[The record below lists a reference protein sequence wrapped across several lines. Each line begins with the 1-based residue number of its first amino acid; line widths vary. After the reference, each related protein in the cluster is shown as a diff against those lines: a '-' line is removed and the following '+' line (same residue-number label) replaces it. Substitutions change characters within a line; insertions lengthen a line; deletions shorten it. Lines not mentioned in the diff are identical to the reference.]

1 MCHLGIRGRQR
12 PFSRLSGHGR
22 GADFVSVFKGN
33 SPFLWSWAGSTLS
46 MLGSRTIGV
55 TYPLLA
61 YSLTQSSTSIAW
73 VMFASTVPGLLWYIP
88 AGAWIDRIGPRRV
101 MVWSEFGRGLLLTGV
116 VFGLLAGTL
125 EFKWLLLVALIE
137 GTLSVHSSVAET
149 VLIPSTVK
157 PDKVENALALHE
169 ASVHG
174 MVLAGRPLGGLLYG
188 FNPVVAF
195 ATNAVM
201 LFAAAA
207 TLGGLPRDI
216 RGKGKPLSKIFG
228 EMRGGLTELRRN
240 RFLRSATLITAFI
253 NFMVQG
259 MIVVFLSEAT
269 DDHLPSALA
278 GTILA
283 ASGIGGV
290 IGAITS
296 LRRGRTDRRL
306 RHRPV
311 MLVHLWACTV
321 ALVIPLV
328 FLQAWWSFAVALLII
343 GLAGGL
349 SNVTMR
355 TVLYEA
361 PLDEVAR
368 VAGVSRLGSYS
379 SVALG
384 PLLAGLLV
392 GWVESWVALLIL
404 CFPMVV
410 LTLAMTTVAG
420 LRSALVSV
428 PRLEATTR
436 ETENALLNAQAA
448 VRTAEVA
455 ISRVQVAVQRMEK
468 TSPRTVSAELQ
479 AGELSHETIATESP
493 MEKTSPGTV
502 SVEPRPIPSTLSA
515 PQAVVT

>member
-61 YSLTQSSTSIAW
+61 YGLTQSATSIAW

-101 MVWSEFGRGLLLTGV
+101 MVWSEFLR
-116 VFGLLAGTL
+116 GTL
-125 EFKWLLLVALIE
+125 VMGIVVAQVAGVLELRWLLIVALLE

-188 FNPVVAF
+188 VSPIVSFI
-195 ATNAVM
+195 TNAAM
-201 LFAAAA
+201 LFGAAAS
-207 TLGGLPRDI
+207 LSRVPRDI
-216 RGKGKPLSKIFG
+216 TGRGKPLGAIFG

-240 RFLRSATLITAFI
+240 RFLCSATVITAYI

-269 DDHLPSALA
+269 DDNLPSALA

-283 ASGIGGV
+283 ASGVGGV

-296 LRRGRTDRRL
+296 LRRGRTDRRF

-311 MLVHLWACTV
+311 MLVHLWACTI
-321 ALVIPLV
+321 ALAIPLL
-328 FLQAWWSFAVALLII
+328 FLQASWSFAVALLII

-355 TVLYEA
+355 TVLSQA
-361 PLDEVAR
+361 PLDRAAR
-368 VAGVSRLGSYS
+368 VAAVSRLGSYS
-379 SVALG
+379 AVALG

-392 GWVESWVALLIL
+392 GRVESWVALFIL
-404 CFPMVV
+404 CVPMGG
-410 LTLAMTTVAG
+410 LALAMTTVPR

-428 PRLEATTR
+428 PRLEAAMR
-436 ETENALLNAQAA
+436 ETETALRHAEAA
-448 VRTAEVA
+448 VRTAQIALDRTEVVVRRMDDSPNGDDDTDPHVVDPHVVDPHVA
-455 ISRVQVAVQRMEK
+455 GRHVAGPHVAAPQISA
-468 TSPRTVSAELQ
+468 S
-479 AGELSHETIATESP
+479 
-493 MEKTSPGTV
+493 
-502 SVEPRPIPSTLSA
+502 
-515 PQAVVT
+515 QAVVT

>member
-1 MCHLGIRGRQR
+1 M
-12 PFSRLSGHGR
+12 
-22 GADFVSVFKGN
+22 
-33 SPFLWSWAGSTLS
+33 WSWVGSTLS

-61 YSLTQSSTSIAW
+61 YGLTQSPTSIAW

-101 MVWSEFGRGLLLTGV
+101 MVWSEFGRGLLLAGI
-116 VFGLLAGTL
+116 VFALVTDTL
-125 EFKWLLLVALIE
+125 ELKLLLVVALAE

-188 FNPVVAF
+188 FSPIVAF

-207 TLGGLPRDI
+207 TLSGLPRDI
-216 RGKGKPLSKIFG
+216 RGKGKPLGKIFG

-240 RFLRSATLITAFI
+240 RFLRSSTLITAFI

-278 GTILA
+278 GAILA

-296 LRRGRTDRRL
+296 LRRGRADRRL

-311 MLVHLWACTV
+311 MLVHLWACMV

-368 VAGVSRLGSYS
+368 VAAVSRLGSYS
-379 SVALG
+379 AVALG

-404 CFPMVV
+404 CLPMGV
-410 LTLAMTTVAG
+410 LTLAMTTMPG
-420 LRSALVSV
+420 FRSALVSV
-428 PRLEATTR
+428 PRLETTMR
-436 ETENALLNAQAA
+436 EMETALRHAEAA
-448 VRTAEVA
+448 VLTAEVA
-455 ISRVQVAVQRMEK
+455 LGRAEGVVRRMDDSPYGDEGAEPPVTEPHDAGPNVASSFVAEPHVGGRVAGQQISA
-468 TSPRTVSAELQ
+468 S
-479 AGELSHETIATESP
+479 
-493 MEKTSPGTV
+493 
-502 SVEPRPIPSTLSA
+502 
-515 PQAVVT
+515 QAVAT

>member
-1 MCHLGIRGRQR
+1 M
-12 PFSRLSGHGR
+12 
-22 GADFVSVFKGN
+22 SVFKGN

-46 MLGSRTIGV
+46 VLGSRTIGV

-61 YSLTQSSTSIAW
+61 YGLTQSATSIAW

-101 MVWSEFGRGLLLTGV
+101 MVWSEFLR
-116 VFGLLAGTL
+116 GTL
-125 EFKWLLLVALIE
+125 VMGIVVAQVAGVLELRWLLIVALLE

-188 FNPVVAF
+188 VSPIVSFI
-195 ATNAVM
+195 TNAAM
-201 LFAAAA
+201 LFGAAAS
-207 TLGGLPRDI
+207 LSRVPRDI
-216 RGKGKPLSKIFG
+216 TGRGKPLGAIFG

-240 RFLRSATLITAFI
+240 RFLCSATLITAYI

-269 DDHLPSALA
+269 DDNLPSALA

-283 ASGIGGV
+283 ASGVGGV

-296 LRRGRTDRRL
+296 LRRGRTGRRF

-311 MLVHLWACTV
+311 MLVHLWACTI
-321 ALVIPLV
+321 ALAIPLL
-328 FLQAWWSFAVALLII
+328 FLQASWSFAVALLII

-355 TVLYEA
+355 TVLSQA
-361 PLDEVAR
+361 PLDRAAR
-368 VAGVSRLGSYS
+368 VAAVSRLGSYS
-379 SVALG
+379 AVALG

-392 GWVESWVALLIL
+392 GQVESWVALFIL
-404 CFPMVV
+404 CVPMGG
-410 LTLAMTTVAG
+410 LALAMTTVPR

-428 PRLEATTR
+428 PRLEAAMR
-436 ETENALLNAQAA
+436 ETETALRHAEAA
-448 VRTAEVA
+448 VRTAQIALDRTEVVVRRMDDSPNGDDDTDPHVVDPHVA
-455 ISRVQVAVQRMEK
+455 GRHVVGPHVAAPQISA
-468 TSPRTVSAELQ
+468 S
-479 AGELSHETIATESP
+479 
-493 MEKTSPGTV
+493 
-502 SVEPRPIPSTLSA
+502 
-515 PQAVVT
+515 QAVVT